1 MNINDY
7 ILEEIKALSLQSSV
21 SSAQELCGD
30 LPITHIPVI
39 DNHKLIGCYA
49 EEDIQTI
56 ENPDQPLSTYTHLLH
71 HFHVDKKA
79 TLLEL
84 IALFAENDCNIIPVL
99 DEHQK
104 YIGYYELRDILDV
117 FADSPFMHKDN
128 VTLVVSKS
136 KTDFSMSQVSQIVES
151 NKAKLLGLYV
161 SKENADTID
170 VTLKIASEEMN
181 EIIQTFRR
189 YDYNVISQLEDDMY
203 LEELK
208 DRANYFRKYLD
219 M

>member
-7 ILEEIKALSLQSSV
+7 ILEEIKALTLQDSV
-21 SSAQELCGD
+21 NNALQLCEH
-30 LPITHIPVI
+30 LPITHIPVVE
-39 DNHKLIGCYA
+39 NNKLVGCYA
-49 EEDIQTI
+49 EDDIQTI
-56 ENPDQPLSTYTHLLH
+56 ENTSQSLSEYTHLLH
-71 HFHVDKKA
+71 HFHADKKV

-99 DEHQK
+99 DENQN
-104 YIGYYELRDILDV
+104 YIGYYELGDILDV
-117 FADSPFMHKDN
+117 FVDSPFMDKN
-128 VTLVVSKS
+128 NITIIVSKS
-136 KTDFSMSQVSQIVES
+136 KVDFSMSEVSQIVES

-161 SKENADTID
+161 SRETPDNIEVTI
-170 VTLKIASEEMN
+170 KISSEEIN

-189 YDYNVISQLEDDMY
+189 YDYNVLSQLKDDKY

>member
-7 ILEEIKALSLQSSV
+7 ILKEIKALSLENSV
-21 SSAQELCGD
+21 SDALNLCEH
-30 LPITHIPVI
+30 LPITHIPIVKE
-39 DNHKLIGCYA
+39 NKLVGCFS
-49 EEDIQTI
+49 EDDIQTI
-56 ENPDQPLSTYTHLLH
+56 EQQDASLHQYTHLLQ
-71 HFHVDKKA
+71 HFHA
-79 TLLEL
+79 NTTYSLLEL

-99 DEHQK
+99 DERQN

-117 FADSPFMHKDN
+117 FVNCPFMHNNN
-128 VTLVVSKS
+128 VTLIVTKP
-136 KTDFSMSQVSQIVES
+136 KNDFSMSQVSQIIES

-161 SKENADTID
+161 SRETMDEVE
-170 VTLKIASEEMN
+170 VTLKISSEEMN

-189 YDYNVISQLEDDMY
+189 YDYTIISQLEDDEY

-208 DRANYFRKYLD
+208 DRANYFKKYLD

>member
-7 ILEEIKALSLQSSV
+7 ILKEIKALTPEDSV
-21 SSAQELCGD
+21 SSALQLCEH
-30 LPITHIPVI
+30 LPITHIPIVK
-39 DNHKLIGCYA
+39 DNKLIGCFA
-49 EEDIQTI
+49 EDDIQTI
-56 ENPDQPLSTYTHLLH
+56 ENKETTLQEYIHLIQ
-71 HFHVDKKA
+71 HFHAHKKSS
-79 TLLEL
+79 LLEL
-84 IALFAENDCNIIPVL
+84 ISLFAENDCNIIPVL
-99 DEHQK
+99 DEKQE
-104 YIGYYELRDILDV
+104 YLGYYDLRDILDV
-117 FADSPFMHKDN
+117 FADSPFMHNDN

-136 KTDFSMSQVSQIVES
+136 KADFTISQVAQIVES

-161 SKENADTID
+161 SRETVDD
-170 VTLKIASEEMN
+170 VEVTLKISSEEMN

-208 DRANYFRKYLD
+208 DRANYFKKYLD